1 MIAKR
6 PEFIKLKEPSDI
18 ILYVQRVINRLRRED
33 LEIEQI
39 GTITNLLNTW
49 LSAYKVKLEATELAE
64 LKAEMEQ
71 VKARL
76 EGIGK

>member
-39 GTITNLLNTW
+39 GKITNLLNTW

>member
-1 MIAKR
+1 MVDKK

-39 GTITNLLNTW
+39 GKITNLLNTW
-49 LSAYKVKLEATELAE
+49 LSAYKAKLEATELAE